1 MVRNEQEN
9 GIMMDSKACH
19 FLLFILL
26 ACLMVISEG
35 QYDDVRCKC
44 VCPKENNKTTRIPNV
59 FVQTVEPK
67 DCNCEHI
74 VQREEQFCLRCQCM
88 YEARNTT
95 LIKVVII
102 FILVV
107 LGILCIYLLYLF
119 IDSKRRPVEL
129 SVTADEVQERLR
141 ATRRRGGSIRKFDE
155 KMAKWKKTVA
165 EQRRNIYDA
174 RTMLS

>member
-1 MVRNEQEN
+1 MISLNFPYIVVF
-9 GIMMDSKACH
+9 SS
-19 FLLFILL
+19 L
-26 ACLMVISEG
+26 ACFIAISEA

-44 VCPKENNKTTRIPNV
+44 VCPKEGNKTAKIPNV
-59 FVQTVEPK
+59 FVKTVEPK
-67 DCNCEHI
+67 DCNCEQI

-102 FILVV
+102 FIIVVIGFLLV
-107 LGILCIYLLYLF
+107 YLLYLF
-119 IDSKRRPVEL
+119 IDSKRKPVVL

-141 ATRRRGGSIRKFDE
+141 LRPGGRSIRNFDE
-155 KMAKWKKTVA
+155 KLAKWKRTVA
-165 EQRRNIYDA
+165 EQRKNIYDT